1 LLAVGIAAVAVNLR
15 CAVTSL
21 GAVLGQLTDDWRL
34 SGLAAGLLTS
44 LPVATFALVGAL
56 AGRLARRLGTER
68 TVAAAMALTA
78 LGLIGRTLAGSV
90 PVFVADSVLAL
101 SGAALGN
108 VLLPVLV
115 KRHFPDRLGAITALY
130 TTALALGMTG
140 GAGLTVPVERL
151 LGGSWRAGLA
161 VWAVPAAVAV
171 LPWLVVTRD
180 TVRGE
185 ARSPAR
191 PVRGLRRSA
200 TSAALTL
207 FFGCQSLN
215 AYVVLGW
222 LPAILAGSGLDAQAA
237 GLPLALV
244 GALSV
249 PMSLVLPRLAARRPG
264 QHRLVLLT
272 TVAYAAGYLGLL
284 YAPAALP
291 WLWAALLG
299 VGNGAFP
306 LSVTL
311 IGLRTR
317 RAEVTAAL
325 STLAQSGGYLIA
337 ALGPLAVGLL
347 RQSSGGWALPL
358 LAALATLPV
367 QLVAGARAASIRLI
381 DDELGLAEPNRANPA
396 NMIKAS

>member
-1 LLAVGIAAVAVNLR
+1 
-15 CAVTSL
+15 
-21 GAVLGQLTDDWRL
+21 
-34 SGLAAGLLTS
+34 
-44 LPVATFALVGAL
+44 
-56 AGRLARRLGTER
+56 
-68 TVAAAMALTA
+68 
-78 LGLIGRTLAGSV
+78 
-90 PVFVADSVLAL
+90 
-101 SGAALGN
+101 
-108 VLLPVLV
+108 
-115 KRHFPDRLGAITALY
+115 
-130 TTALALGMTG
+130 MTG
-140 GAGLTVPVERL
+140 GAGLTVPMERL

-200 TSAALTL
+200 TAAALTL